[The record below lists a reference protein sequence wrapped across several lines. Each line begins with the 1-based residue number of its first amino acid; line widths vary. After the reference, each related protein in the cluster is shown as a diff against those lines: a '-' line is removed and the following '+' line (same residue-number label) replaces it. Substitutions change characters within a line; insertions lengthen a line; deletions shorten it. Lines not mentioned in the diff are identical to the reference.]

1 MGSRIRRVR
10 ISAGLRQWQLAN
22 LLGTTQP
29 SICMYERGV
38 LPDPLRLL
46 RIARIGGTTVEW
58 ILTGH
63 HWESGAETMER
74 VPARLYELATLF
86 HGVIEDRR
94 ALLESATETIRVA
107 VAAVEA
113 GASARMED
121 LNVGEIARH
130 LGVLPREDR
139 RALSRALVMNR
150 AVSLAF
156 MARGLR
162 RMQASAF
169 APREPESGEAEGAS
183 PEDSLPPVLV
193 RTNSLEP
200 LKGPFFRVDS
210 GLLLLRSILGDRK
223 LRAEFERDLA
233 RMSRKLRGGRLPS
246 RPRRAAAR

>member
-74 VPARLYELATLF
+74 VPARLFELAALF
-86 HGVIEDRR
+86 HAVSEDRR
-94 ALLESATETIRVA
+94 ALLASATETIRVA
-107 VAAVEA
+107 AVAVEA
-113 GASARMED
+113 GASARLED
-121 LNVGEIARH
+121 LKVGEIAQR
-130 LGVLPREDR
+130 LGALAREDR
-139 RALSRALVMNR
+139 RTLARALAMNR
-150 AVSLAF
+150 AVSHAF
-156 MARGLR
+156 MMRGLR
-162 RMQASAF
+162 RMQASAL
-169 APREPESGEAEGAS
+169 APREPASVDAAAES
-183 PEDSLPPVLV
+183 PENSLPPVLV

-233 RMSRKLRGGRLPS
+233 RMSRKLRGRRPLS